1 MKCFVTFRLR
11 PEITPE
17 DYEEWFRTVNVPAI
31 KKMTTV
37 GEYRV
42 WRVAGA
48 AEGEAP
54 FQILEEMEIPDRKS
68 FEEELDRVPEVV
80 AMLEQWYA
88 RVTDE
93 VIVYADEVAQS

>member
-11 PEITPE
+11 PEISAE
-17 DYEEWFRTVNVPAI
+17 EYEQWFRTVNVPAI

-37 GEYRV
+37 GRYRV
-42 WRVAGA
+42 WRVSGA
-48 AEGEAP
+48 AEGEPP

-68 FEEELDRVPEVV
+68 FDEELERVPEVV